1 MYKLCFYVPE
11 SHLELVKT
19 VLFNTGAGS
28 IGDHQKC
35 CWQVLGKG
43 QFQPND
49 YAKPFIGDLNKLA
62 IVDEYRVETV
72 CADIYIE
79 AAIAAL
85 KSAHPYEEIAF
96 DVLKV
101 EQF

>member
-11 SHLELVKT
+11 SHLEAVKT
-19 VLFNTGAGS
+19 ELFNTGAGS
-28 IGDHQKC
+28 IGDYQKC

-49 YAKPFIGDLNKLA
+49 GAKPFIGDVNKLLV
-62 IVDEYRVETV
+62 VDEYRVEMV
-72 CADIYIE
+72 CADIYIKT
-79 AAIAAL
+79 AVAAL
-85 KSAHPYEEIAF
+85 KSTHPYEEIAF